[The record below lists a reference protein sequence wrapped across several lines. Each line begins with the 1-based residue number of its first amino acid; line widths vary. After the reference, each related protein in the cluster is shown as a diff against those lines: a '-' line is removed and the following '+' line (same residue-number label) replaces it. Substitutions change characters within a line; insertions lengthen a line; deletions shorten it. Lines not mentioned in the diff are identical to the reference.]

1 MDEKIWKK
9 NKEEKYFGGCLV
21 EKGRGENDGGAY
33 LSPQKSFLFKIERKL
48 GGDKSYM
55 WRTKMLMSKLHMGF
69 FNTFVC
75 LFFLCFCIFVFV
87 FCMWFFFST
96 NDYYYLINLGD
107 CMLFGCLSLF
117 CFNWPSF
124 FNKGI
129 WVNSYKFTFFI
140 SPLFYLQ
147 PNKNERN

>member
-1 MDEKIWKK
+1 MANSKGVFVWRWNRVDEKLWKE

-75 LFFLCFCIFVFV
+75 LFFFFCFFVFFLHV
-87 FCMWFFFST
+87 IFFF
-96 NDYYYLINLGD
+96 YKWLL
-107 CMLFGCLSLF
+107 
-117 CFNWPSF
+117 F
-124 FNKGI
+124 FNKFG
-129 WVNSYKFTFFI
+129 WLYAFW
-140 SPLFYLQ
+140 LFVAFLFQ
-147 PNKNERN
+147 LAIIF